1 MRKTALPA
9 AFAVAAALL
18 AAGCGTD
25 GKPLLGS
32 SISGGTDTVA
42 AKAKVGNGGIIA
54 TAGSAQLS
62 PRALKSALDAEY
74 QALEFSTPG
83 QPVKWSAGGA
93 SGEVTAAT
101 PYQVGE
107 QNCRAYEHTVFAAG
121 DPATAR
127 GTACRNEDGTWTPL
141 S

>member
-1 MRKTALPA
+1 MRTKVRPA
-9 AFAVAAALL
+9 VVLAAALL
-18 AAGCGTD
+18 AATGCGTG

-32 SISGGTDTVA
+32 SLGGGTETVA
-42 AKAKVGNGGIIA
+42 ANAKVKNGGIIA
-54 TAGSAQLS
+54 SADSGQLS
-62 PRALKSALDAEY
+62 GRALKAALDAEY
-74 QALEFSTPG
+74 QALEFSTPN

-93 SGEVTAAT
+93 SGEVGAAT

-107 QNCRAYEHTVFAAG
+107 QNCRAYQHTVFTAG
-121 DPATAR
+121 EPVTAR